1 MHSFFRKI
9 RQALL
14 VENRLG
20 HDLIYALGETI
31 RVMVGILIALKI
43 NNWNQFVVDHQL
55 TLDNIK
61 NLQAELEADFQ
72 QYTRLIEE
80 QELRIHQVN
89 IPHNSFEYNAIV
101 NKSEFSKSVITERK
115 QDTGPAF
122 GCNPRII
129 VNG

>member
-14 VENRLG
+14 VENRLS

-31 RVMVGILIALKI
+31 RVMVRILIALKI

-89 IPHNSFEYNAIV
+89 IPHNYFEYNAIV